1 MVPKSGNR
9 FSEKIMPKCK
19 IERIAARKSRTD
31 PPRPHNSVTAMCD
44 MCDQKASSSTLAPP
58 RCPSCAQP
66 MRLAKR
72 VTRFDG
78 LPDLATFECRAC
90 GVSHIEAL

>member
-1 MVPKSGNR
+1 
-9 FSEKIMPKCK
+9 
-19 IERIAARKSRTD
+19 
-31 PPRPHNSVTAMCD
+31 
-44 MCDQKASSSTLAPP
+44 MCDQKAPSSTLTPP

-72 VTRFDG
+72 VARFDG

-90 GVSHIEAL
+90 GLSHIETL